1 MSKVMLAHLVSHFPL
16 TSAIFNKDVQP
27 IHSVK
32 PFSLRCSS
40 YSPDFPQKPV
50 SPAQRLSPQPNK
62 ALQGSAELW
71 GPFYRKY
78 MCVHMDTCV
87 CVCAWA
93 GGDLFKVYSLKN
105 SVRQLSCCSK
115 GFWGVKTAPAC
126 VRRLL
131 GKQDMVGRQQWHTC
145 LRKRAR
151 NATAACKCA
160 ACSWGFAEEDRPSQP
175 HLWEE
180 AGVSLRQR
188 PGKLRGLNQ
197 TAGCRRPPRGQ
208 SAEIQ
213 SCPPRPPLVQGE
225 QGVPSSATPGITDKG
240 MEKGFLLCNTGYHR

>member
-62 ALQGSAELW
+62 ALQGTAELW

-78 MCVHMDTCV
+78 VCVRMDTCV
-87 CVCAWA
+87 CMCAWA
-93 GGDLFKVYSLKN
+93 GGELFKVYSLKN

-145 LRKRAR
+145 LRKRM
-151 NATAACKCA
+151 
-160 ACSWGFAEEDRPSQP
+160 
-175 HLWEE
+175 LM
-180 AGVSLRQR
+180 GVRR
-188 PGKLRGLNQ
+188 RGP
-197 TAGCRRPPRGQ
+197 AQ
-208 SAEIQ
+208 SATSLGGGRRVTASAAWEAEGPKPDGRVQ
-213 SCPPRPPLVQGE
+213 APPTWAERGDSVLSSKAAAGARRARGSP
-225 QGVPSSATPGITDKG
+225 SATPGITDKG

>member
-1 MSKVMLAHLVSHFPL
+1 
-16 TSAIFNKDVQP
+16 
-27 IHSVK
+27 
-32 PFSLRCSS
+32 
-40 YSPDFPQKPV
+40 
-50 SPAQRLSPQPNK
+50 
-62 ALQGSAELW
+62 
-71 GPFYRKY
+71 
-78 MCVHMDTCV
+78 
-87 CVCAWA
+87 
-93 GGDLFKVYSLKN
+93 
-105 SVRQLSCCSK
+105 
-115 GFWGVKTAPAC
+115 
-126 VRRLL
+126 
-131 GKQDMVGRQQWHTC
+131 MVGRQQCHTC

-160 ACSWGFAEEDRPSQP
+160 ACLWGFAEEDRPSQP

-225 QGVPSSATPGITDKG
+225 QGVPPLQHRVSQIKGWKRGSPSATLGIIDKGMEKGFRPLQHCMSQIKGWKRGSPSATLGITDKG
-240 MEKGFLLCNTGYHR
+240 MEKGFLLCNTGCHR